1 MKGTFV
7 KELAKVELKNP
18 IMIERLPGLGLVG
31 KIAARYLIKQLK
43 AQKFAYLYSPHFPYF
58 VLVSKREALGLCGAP
73 FISGKTKREKTTDY
87 IHRRQPSPDD

>member
-1 MKGTFV
+1 LKGTFV

-43 AQKFAYLYSPHFPYF
+43 AQKFASLLAALSIFCAREQKGSVRPLRGTFYF
-58 VLVSKREALGLCGAP
+58 WKN
-73 FISGKTKREKTTDY
+73 EKGEND
-87 IHRRQPSPDD
+87 